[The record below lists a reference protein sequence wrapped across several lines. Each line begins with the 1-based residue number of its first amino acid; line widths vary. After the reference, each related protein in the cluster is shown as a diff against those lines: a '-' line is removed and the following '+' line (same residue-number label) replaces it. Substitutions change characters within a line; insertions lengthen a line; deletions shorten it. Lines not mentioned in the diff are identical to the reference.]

1 MTQLFGVQIPIG
13 PWLVT
18 KIILIAVGGM
28 IFLDNLGISLTPLVT
43 TLGVGSLAVAIALQ
57 DTLGNFFA
65 GLYINSK
72 LAQTTIVNFHLPQK
86 RMALHIPV
94 GFSYDSD
101 PQTVEDVLVDEAK
114 KAVGDVD
121 GLLGQP
127 EPFVRFIPG
136 FGDFSMNFTLICQ
149 VREFA
154 DQYWVQHELR
164 KRIFKRL
171 QREGMQDAIRPLIP
185 WSPSP
190 AEKPLH

>member
-1 MTQLFGVQIPIG
+1 
-13 PWLVT
+13 
-18 KIILIAVGGM
+18 
-28 IFLDNLGISLTPLVT
+28 
-43 TLGVGSLAVAIALQ
+43 
-57 DTLGNFFA
+57 
-65 GLYINSK
+65 
-72 LAQTTIVNFHLPQK
+72 
-86 RMALHIPV
+86 MALHIPV

-164 KRIFKRL
+164 KRSSSVCKERGCKT
-171 QREGMQDAIRPLIP
+171 QSVR
-185 WSPSP
+185 
-190 AEKPLH
+190 